1 MGRWFIVS
9 QDNDSY
15 KPNEISNKPYNNNQ
29 TIEALPTGE
38 INNNTFEGNEQRH
51 DEVEIESREVDTVFG
66 VDKDGKRPYFTISD

>member
-29 TIEALPTGE
+29 TIEALPSNVLLF
-38 INNNTFEGNEQRH
+38 ISPVGNASI
-51 DEVEIESREVDTVFG
+51 V
-66 VDKDGKRPYFTISD
+66 